1 MGLRIQ
7 LRHLI
12 LDAVM
17 EVNRSLMEFPEGLHF
32 IHFRNFPSVVLKD
45 KLIPD
50 LINIAQAEIPCG
62 KCAA

>member
-17 EVNRSLMEFPEGLHF
+17 KVNRSLMEFPEGLHF

-45 KLIPD
+45 KLVPD